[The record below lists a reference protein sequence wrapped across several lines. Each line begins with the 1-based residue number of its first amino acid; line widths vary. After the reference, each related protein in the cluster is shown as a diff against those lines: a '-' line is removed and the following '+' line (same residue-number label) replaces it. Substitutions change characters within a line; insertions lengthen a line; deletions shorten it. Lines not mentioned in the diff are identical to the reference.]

1 MKIITFLNV
10 RIAIEASSAAEAYS
24 KLCDGIAL
32 IGRPDPNGDGVR
44 VDWETDTYTVDSNDE
59 RVRED
64 WLDARSTLE
73 LFPNV

>member
-32 IGRPDPNGDGVR
+32 IGRPDPNGDVVR
-44 VDWETDTYTVDSNDE
+44 VDWETDTYTDSDDE
-59 RVRED
+59 RVSED